1 MLALPRHRH
10 MQTKL
15 CPWPADFDGRSVAR
29 RSAAARYQMSALMRV
44 GVR

>member
-1 MLALPRHRH
+1 MLALLRRRH
-10 MQTKL
+10 MQAKL

-29 RSAAARYQMSALMRV
+29 RSAAAMYPMTALMRV